1 MAVARTLAARKSAS
15 ACGARMGEKHFKADT
30 HTNARTQT
38 NAHAH
43 TRAHTHTRTRTRARR
58 DMHTYA
64 RSHTHTL
71 ARTRAHA
78 RAHAQTQTR
87 THPQTHTHR
96 RTRTPMHTHT
106 AAHHANQSRRSAAP
120 TYNVNCSGCRS
131 TNGLQICRGT
141 LRHISLS
148 SSSFPSSSQLQR
160 VSDLSLVSSG
170 NHCRSDPV
178 QVQSTI
184 APSRAWTMCALAPTN
199 GLVQARSRKEAGG
212 WSWAPPALP
221 SSGSAACG
229 KRTRVPAS

>member
-1 MAVARTLAARKSAS
+1 
-15 ACGARMGEKHFKADT
+15 MGENMSKHTHIQTRAHKRT
-30 HTNARTQT
+30 HTHTQT
-38 NAHAH
+38 H

-64 RSHTHTL
+64 RTHTHTL

-87 THPQTHTHR
+87 THTHTHKHTHR

-212 WSWAPPALP
+212 GSWAPPALP

>member
-1 MAVARTLAARKSAS
+1 MRCANGRK
-15 ACGARMGEKHFKADT
+15 HVKAHT

-43 TRAHTHTRTRTRARR
+43 THTHARVHTHTHTHTHTRAERYAYLRAHKHAYTRTHARPRARPCT
-58 DMHTYA
+58 DTDT
-64 RSHTHTL
+64 HTHT
-71 ARTRAHA
+71 HK
-78 RAHAQTQTR
+78 
-87 THPQTHTHR
+87 HTHR

-212 WSWAPPALP
+212 GSWAPPALP

>member
-1 MAVARTLAARKSAS
+1 MDIGSAEKCKRLRRADGRKTFQS
-15 ACGARMGEKHFKADT
+15 T
-30 HTNARTQT
+30 HTYKR
-38 NAHAH
+38 AH
-43 TRAHTHTRTRTRARR
+43 TNERTRTHTRTHTYTHTHTRAERYAYLRAHTRT
-58 DMHTYA
+58 H
-64 RSHTHTL
+64 S
-71 ARTRAHA
+71 HA
-78 RAHAQTQTR
+78 RAPTRAPTHRHRHAH
-87 THPQTHTHR
+87 THKHTHR

-184 APSRAWTMCALAPTN
+184 APSRAWTMCALALTN
-199 GLVQARSRKEAGG
+199 GLVQARNRKEAGG
-212 WSWAPPALP
+212 GSWAPPALP